1 METKNLIKHLK
12 NGSEIVII
20 SDDPDT
26 NSAIFWTDRAGVI
39 YSFTREF
46 GVMERSDLTFDRLEK
61 HLKNMDAENAHI
73 FFRGYR

>member
-12 NGSEIVII
+12 NGSEIIII

-39 YSFTREF
+39 YSFTRAF
-46 GVMERSDLTFDRLEK
+46 GTIERTDLTISSLKEHFEQMEK
-61 HLKNMDAENAHI
+61 ENALI
-73 FFRGYR
+73 FVRGYR